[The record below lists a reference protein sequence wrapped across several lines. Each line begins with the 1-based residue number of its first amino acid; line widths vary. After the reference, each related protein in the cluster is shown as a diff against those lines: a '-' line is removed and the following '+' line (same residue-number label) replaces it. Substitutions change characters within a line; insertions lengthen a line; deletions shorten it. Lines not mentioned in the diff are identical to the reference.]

1 MPDIKGYTE
10 NISVIS
16 IVGRFLEHSRIY
28 IFGTAQRDHIFIASA
43 DFMTRNMER
52 RVEIAAPIYDEGLKE
67 RVRGIFHIMQCDTVK
82 AKQLTKSGKYKI
94 RDTKMLK
101 VMDSQEY
108 LCKN

>member
-1 MPDIKGYTE
+1 MYCNIKY
-10 NISVIS
+10 SS
-16 IVGRFLEHSRIY
+16 Y
-28 IFGTAQRDHIFIASA
+28 IFIASA

-82 AKQLTKSGKYKI
+82 AKQLTKSGKYKR